1 MTEKAIEYVKTRN
14 DSLYQ
19 EYHSRRLV
27 EMVSDTIIGYLMLR
41 DASFS
46 ERKKDVAK
54 YFIETAL
61 PEVST
66 RHDIIVNN
74 IQHFLEKKQEI
85 LDGKN

>member
-1 MTEKAIEYVKTRN
+1 
-14 DSLYQ
+14 
-19 EYHSRRLV
+19 
-27 EMVSDTIIGYLMLR
+27 MLR
-41 DASFS
+41 DAGHS

-54 YFIETAL
+54 YFIEMAL

-74 IQHFLEKKQEI
+74 IQHFLEKRQEI